1 MDLVGV
7 WIDLGFKLFTLDI
20 DQYLDVT
27 DFCWIATRCED
38 ILPLTSI
45 CDIILVLDY

>member
-7 WIDLGFKLFTLDI
+7 RVELGFMLFTLDI

-27 DFCWIATRCED
+27 DFVG
-38 ILPLTSI
+38 L
-45 CDIILVLDY
+45 

>member
-7 WIDLGFKLFTLDI
+7 WVELGFMLFILDI

-27 DFCWIATRCED
+27 
-38 ILPLTSI
+38 
-45 CDIILVLDY
+45 ILVGP